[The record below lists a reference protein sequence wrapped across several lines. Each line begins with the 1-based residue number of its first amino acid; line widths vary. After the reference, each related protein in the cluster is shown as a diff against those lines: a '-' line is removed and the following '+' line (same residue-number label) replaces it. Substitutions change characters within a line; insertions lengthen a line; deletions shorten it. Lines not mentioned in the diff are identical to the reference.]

1 MTEWKERHPVSTE
14 RKNTRIPKLRN
25 NSTPKL
31 PVQDRS
37 RDRVERVLDA
47 AEDLVNVYGAG
58 HVTMQMISR
67 GSGVG
72 RASVYQF
79 FPSILAVWKAL
90 ALRYLAALQAHF
102 ERNVSSTEFAHWTDL
117 WDALIDAAIEF
128 YDANPLARSILLGSD
143 GTQEIRIA
151 DPEYDRRY
159 AEWIAEHFANLVEQ
173 DRVLSV
179 EHLRVNVTCTTA
191 LFSLSVWEHGRI
203 TPFYAAEAKRV
214 SKMYTRGVVADSQVA
229 TAEA

>member
-1 MTEWKERHPVSTE
+1 MPTASK
-14 RKNTRIPKLRN
+14 KKTRPRAM
-25 NSTPKL
+25 STPKP

-47 AEDLVNVYGAG
+47 AEELVEECGAG
-58 HVTMQMISR
+58 HVTMQMLSSR
-67 GSGVG
+67 SGVG

-90 ALRYLAALQAHF
+90 ALRYLAALQLHF
-102 ERNVSSTEFAHWTDL
+102 EDEVLRHDYTHWSEV
-117 WDALIDAAIEF
+117 WDALIDAAVAF
-128 YDANPLARSILLGSD
+128 YDANPLAQSILLGAD

-159 AEWIAEHFANLVEQ
+159 AEWIAERFAHLADH
-173 DRVLSV
+173 DRALSV

-214 SKMYTRGVVADSQVA
+214 SKRYTEGVL
-229 TAEA
+229 AESHNTGAPA